1 MIEETHGES
10 RIVNLEPALMMNKDN
25 EERFES
31 KVSGQR
37 RGLEIIDNSDD
48 HKPAATVNEMQ
59 QSVGQPVTAV
69 SNQLVVVKRKRKS
82 PDKPWKKPPDMPK
95 RPLSAYNLF
104 FRDERERI
112 LSAGSEAKQTDE
124 TSGDSAPIEA
134 KSGGKK
140 GKNKSGIGFSNLA
153 KTIANKWNE
162 LDKDIRAPYEEIAA
176 AEKKKYDELVAE
188 WRVKQTAKKKALALA
203 KKEAGEEQKV
213 VSRNTTNLYPSDRS
227 LGSFS
232 DTSNPYPTEWFLSGP
247 EHDTTE
253 REDTSTS
260 RSFVPPIVET
270 ASTTPYDSR
279 IHGVSMSG
287 HGWPHGRHDP
297 TSYYQYPGSG
307 YDASGSHMR
316 YSPDPERPV
325 YSFPAEDTFR
335 ASMPHDFSPVYRDYY
350 HHSQQSPYAQQS
362 SRRVNDMR
370 MSRAA
375 SLPASRHDDMAIS
388 HQITGR
394 SMLESHEELEHSV
407 QLEMERNAAHMRSSR
422 SRQFRPQYSSL
433 TSRGSTSY
441 PRSSSMPYMQHQ
453 STSSGNRR
461 RRIHPV
467 DFAIQMGPP
476 PPRYDEMHDESYRSL
491 PPAYGRHQMIHG
503 SAQSRR
509 HGLPQMNLDTGTME
523 VEVAQPMATAAEIL
537 TTGQGQQLT
546 SAAIMSESAI
556 VQTSLQSLNETLDED
571 AISFI
576 TAMKYP

>member
-1 MIEETHGES
+1 
-10 RIVNLEPALMMNKDN
+10 MNKDD
-25 EERFES
+25 ERYEAT
-31 KVSGQR
+31 VSGRR
-37 RGLEIIDNSDD
+37 RGIEIIDTSDD
-48 HKPAATVNEMQ
+48 HKPAAKSSEMQ
-59 QSVGQPVTAV
+59 QSVEQPVADA

-112 LSAGSEAKQTDE
+112 LGASSEVKQSDE
-124 TSGDSAPIEA
+124 TSGAAAPVEA

-203 KKEAGEEQKV
+203 KKEAGEEQKTA
-213 VSRNTTNLYPSDRS
+213 SRTTTNLYPSDRS

-232 DTSNPYPTEWFLSGP
+232 DTSNPYPTEWFHSGP
-247 EHDTTE
+247 EHDVTE

-260 RSFVPPIVET
+260 RSSVPPIVET
-270 ASTTPYDSR
+270 APGMPYDSR
-279 IHGVSMSG
+279 MHGSSMPS
-287 HGWPHGRHDP
+287 HGWQHGRHDP

-316 YSPDPERPV
+316 YSSEDERPL
-325 YSFPAEDTFR
+325 YSFPVDDSLRT
-335 ASMPHDFSPVYRDYY
+335 SLPHDFSPVYRDYY
-350 HHSQQSPYAQQS
+350 HHSQQSIYAQQS
-362 SRRVNDMR
+362 SRRINDMR

-375 SLPASRHDDMAIS
+375 SLPASRHDDTAAP
-388 HQITGR
+388 HQNIGR
-394 SMLESHEELEHSV
+394 SVVETHDELEHRI
-407 QLEMERNAAHMRSSR
+407 QQEMERNAATIRSPR
-422 SRQFRPQYSSL
+422 SRQFRPQYSSS
-433 TSRGSTSY
+433 TSRGGTSY

-467 DFAIQMGPP
+467 DYADQMGPP

-491 PPAYGRHQMIHG
+491 PPTYGRQQMMHG
-503 SAQSRR
+503 SALSRR
-509 HGLPQMNLDTGTME
+509 HGLPQMNLDPGTME
-523 VEVAQPMATAAEIL
+523 VEVVQPMHGATAADIMPP
-537 TTGQGQQLT
+537 GQGQAS
-546 SAAIMSESAI
+546 SAMSESAI
-556 VQTSLQSLNETLDED
+556 VQTSLQSLTETLDED